1 MFIEWGKLED
11 IIRGLCCSLKGK
23 IMWKSV
29 QSCSHIRWRLAGSAD
44 VTYLWQLYIYRKHQI
59 FIRHGNVRAAK
70 QGAESSHSST
80 CQNQWL
86 QISNGGAAAVS
97 SFLCPQLNI
106 YTNAWWECLVLSPVL
121 CPSHLTALLQLD
133 EVSQTESK
141 YPYLVYCIFFIY
153 SWASESDLRPEQRS
167 VPLFH
172 DRQPHEDNSHDNH
185 ADPLWV

>member
-1 MFIEWGKLED
+1 M
-11 IIRGLCCSLKGK
+11 RGLCCSLKGK

-86 QISNGGAAAVS
+86 QISNGRAAAVS